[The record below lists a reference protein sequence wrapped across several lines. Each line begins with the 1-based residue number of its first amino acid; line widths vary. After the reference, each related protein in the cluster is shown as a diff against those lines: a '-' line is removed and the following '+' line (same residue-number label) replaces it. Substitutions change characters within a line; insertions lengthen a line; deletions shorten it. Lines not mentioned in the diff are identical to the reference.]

1 MTVESNTA
9 TSPSTS
15 TGTCPFGLAAST
27 SGCLGLYP
35 FVWLKGTITR
45 SNGRPFSSKA
55 ISDLRPKRLKGPVKS
70 FIDSIPSLMPRRTY
84 LAMIVLPSLPPRSGP
99 ASSAVGPGAG
109 EHQANQQQSLH
120 EAVLAVRGLRNSIVT
135 AL

>member
-70 FIDSIPSLMPRRTY
+70 FIDSIPSLIQRRTY
-84 LAMIVLPSLPPRSGP
+84 LAMIVLLLLPTCSEPSSCT
-99 ASSAVGPGAG
+99 VGPGAV
-109 EHQANQQQSLH
+109 EHHAYQHLSHQ
-120 EAVLAVRGLRNSIVT
+120 V
-135 AL
+135 